1 MEKLLRLAPAPVA
14 LVALGLALVG
24 GGSAVAGSLIT
35 SAQIKDHTIKMVD
48 LNNHT
53 VQQLQGQT
61 GDTGPAGPQGPQGPQ
76 GDAGPAG
83 TARGWA
89 LLKPDGTVMY
99 HHGTF
104 DNLVVTHPST
114 GVYCLGAASGT
125 SIGLGNYDPVLATAH
140 GQDFAKVVAT
150 VNTEYGSTCNPY
162 GGHGVFTT
170 NLAGTATDAYV
181 VVALM

>member
-1 MEKLLRLAPAPVA
+1 
-14 LVALGLALVG
+14 
-24 GGSAVAGSLIT
+24 
-35 SAQIKDHTIKMVD
+35 MVD
-48 LNNHT
+48 LNSST
-53 VQQLQGQT
+53 VHQLQGQA
-61 GDTGPAGPQGPQGPQ
+61 GDTGPQGSQGPQ
-76 GDAGPAG
+76 GDPGPAG

-104 DNLVVTHPST
+104 DNLVVTHPAT
-114 GVYCLGAASGT
+114 GVYCLGSASGT

-140 GQDFAKVVAT
+140 GPDFNRVVAT

-170 NLAGTATDAYV
+170 NLSGSPVDSYV